1 MISSCSL
8 YTYFLLLLIS
18 PLTLSIT
25 DDGQDKQ
32 FEDDIAKQEIE
43 SEIANEVGDVAVLAE
58 NTSSFIAFDNATDL
72 LSQLGKPE
80 KRTCFDRKYHN
91 TDVLLSNIFT
101 KTLRISYAYLIY

>member
-1 MISSCSL
+1 M
-8 YTYFLLLLIS
+8 S

-32 FEDDIAKQEIE
+32 FEDDIVKQEIE

-58 NTSSFIAFDNATDL
+58 NTSSFIAFDNAADL

-80 KRTCFDRKYHN
+80 KRTQSTYYMFWQEKPYYWCTTKRIFASF
-91 TDVLLSNIFT
+91 VNIC
-101 KTLRISYAYLIY
+101 

>member
-43 SEIANEVGDVAVLAE
+43 SEIANEVGDVAILAE
-58 NTSSFIAFDNATDL
+58 NTSSLIAFDNAADL

-80 KRTCFDRKYHN
+80 KRTQSTCSYGKNYNVNVLTKY
-91 TDVLLSNIFT
+91 LQAL
-101 KTLRISYAYLIY
+101 

>member
-1 MISSCSL
+1 MISSCNL

-43 SEIANEVGDVAVLAE
+43 SEIANGDVAVLAE

-72 LSQLGKPE
+72 LSQLGKPD
-80 KRTCFDRKYHN
+80 KKDSKYVRT
-91 TDVLLSNIFT
+91 
-101 KTLRISYAYLIY
+101 YLHFLT